1 MAWIVLCENSQ
12 DSISSQESEE
22 LVKSWNRGCEQPP
35 IVRTLNPAKLFS
47 YPEWEEG
54 RLTLLPS
61 GMMSAASGQDTY
73 QGSTLSLEA
82 SPARTSLLR
91 GFDAVW
97 QESVAAYSSR
107 LQGSQ
112 RSFDQATSSW
122 KTLPGSPAS
131 VGKKLFPPLPKW
143 GMIVDGVVS
152 PLRMWD
158 TQPRGRD
165 GGYWPAPTKHAQ
177 KEKGWNGEYT
187 RQSIA
192 VGSVAIRL
200 TATLLGLTPQNGSDY
215 SKLGLR
221 LHPQFLEV
229 LMGYS
234 IGSTALEPW
243 ATQLTQR
250 LRVKRSKDSSASSQ
264 PIKPKRKYTKRAK
277 SEETAKA

>member
-1 MAWIVLCENSQ
+1 MAWILLTQGSLLA
-12 DSISSQESEE
+12 STSSQESEE
-22 LVKSWNRGCEQPP
+22 FLKPWNRGCEQPP
-35 IVRTLNPAKLFS
+35 IVRTLSQARPFS
-47 YPEWEEG
+47 FPEWDEG
-54 RLTLLPS
+54 RLTLLQS
-61 GMMSAASGQDTY
+61 GMMSPPLEPDSY
-73 QGSTLSLEA
+73 RESTSLPEA
-82 SPARTSLLR
+82 FPARTSVLR

-112 RSFDQATSSW
+112 RSYDPATSSW
-122 KTLPGSPAS
+122 KMLPGFQVSA
-131 VGKKLFPPLPKW
+131 GKKLFPPLPKW

-250 LRVKRSKDSSASSQ
+250 LRVKRSKSLVAS
-264 PIKPKRKYTKRAK
+264 KPKRKYTKRVVNV
-277 SEETAKA
+277 